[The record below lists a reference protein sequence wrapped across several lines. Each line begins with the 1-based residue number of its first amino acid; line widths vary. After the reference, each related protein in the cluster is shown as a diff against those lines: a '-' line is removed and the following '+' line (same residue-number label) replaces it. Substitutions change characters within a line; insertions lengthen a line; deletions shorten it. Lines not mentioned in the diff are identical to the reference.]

1 MPWMR
6 VLSAVMSINQTGMID
21 WLVYINPHADTQL
34 LRPSYGQYVLHE
46 TQNLITDYLEVHVE
60 MLGHKV

>member
-6 VLSAVMSINQTGMID
+6 ALCVVMSINQTGMIN
-21 WLVYINPHADTQL
+21 WLVYVNPHADTQL
-34 LRPSYGQYVLHE
+34 LRPSYGQNVLYE
-46 TQNLITDYLEVHVE
+46 TQNLITNLLEVHVV